1 MSTQKKTAPIEM
13 IPVDSIY
20 FLNPRVR
27 NKKTFVEITENMTK
41 VGLKR
46 PITVKRSSKHPG
58 MEYELVCGQ
67 GRVEAFMA
75 CGQSK
80 IPARIIDATEKEA
93 LIMSLVE
100 NIARPL
106 HRPLDLLQGIEILRK
121 EYEPKDI
128 ATKTGLSLDYVN
140 AVLNL
145 LERGE
150 ERLLAAVESGQIPV
164 SVAVKIA
171 ASPDDEQ
178 LALQDAYEQNLLR
191 GKKLLFVQQLLDM
204 RRRRGKGFR
213 SGKQTPRKSRDAKV
227 SGQDLARL
235 YRKEAER
242 MQKFEQK
249 ARVVNDSLTFVV
261 EGMRQ
266 LLQDDHFNTLLRA
279 EKITT
284 MPKQLRELVEAKA

>member
-1 MSTQKKTAPIEM
+1 MSTEKKSVPIEM

-27 NKKTFVEITENMTK
+27 NKKTFTDITENMMK

-46 PITVKRSSKHPG
+46 PITVKRGAKYPG
-58 MEYELVCGQ
+58 KEYELVCGQ
-67 GRVEAFMA
+67 GRVEAYMA

-106 HRPLDLLQGIEILRK
+106 HRPLDLLQAIEILRK
-121 EYEPKDI
+121 DYEPKEI
-128 ATKTGLSLDYVN
+128 GTKTGLSTDYVH

-150 ERLLAAVESGQIPV
+150 ERLLAAVENGQIPV

-171 ASPDDEQ
+171 TSPDEEQ

-191 GKKLLFVQQLLDM
+191 GKKLLFVQQLLDT
-204 RRRRGKGFR
+204 RRRRGKSFR
-213 SGKQTPRKSRDAKV
+213 SGKQTPRKSREAKV

-242 MQKFEQK
+242 MQRFGQR
-249 ARVVNDSLTFVV
+249 ARVVHNSLTFMV

-266 LLQDDHFNTLLRA
+266 LLKDDHFNTLLRA

-284 MPKQLRELVEAKA
+284 MPKQLMELVEVRA